1 MSAQSKASMRRSKP
15 SYFMAILGVALVLF
29 ILGMLGWLVINA
41 SKLENYFM
49 GSVQVHAFIRE
60 GSPLKEIDAV
70 KSNIAAKPYAKNVEY
85 ITKEMARQ
93 KFIGDGNEEWNKV
106 LDYNPLPASIDFYL
120 ESIYVNKDSLNVI
133 TSEIGKNFIVS
144 EVKYPDA
151 IVSNLNNIVRKIS
164 LFLLLLAG
172 ILALIVIILIDNT
185 IKLAMFSNRFIIKT
199 MQMVGATRWFI
210 SKPFDKKAIIN
221 GLLSALLAI
230 AAISIIIYGVE
241 NWWLPEIKALRDVGM
256 MLTLFFILI
265 LIGISI
271 TFISTHRSVTKY
283 LKMKLDD
290 LY

>member
-1 MSAQSKASMRRSKP
+1 
-15 SYFMAILGVALVLF
+15 MAILGVALVLF

-41 SKLENYFM
+41 SKLESYFK

-60 GSPLKEIDAV
+60 GSPDREIDAV
-70 KSNIAAKPYAKNVEY
+70 RKKIQVRPYARNVEF
-85 ITKEMARQ
+85 TSKEMARA
-93 KFIGDGNEEWNKV
+93 KFIGDGNEEWNNV

-120 ESIYVNKDSLNVI
+120 EPEYVNKDSLIKI
-133 TSEIGKNFIVS
+133 TAEIKKNFIVS

-151 IVSNLNNIVRKIS
+151 VVSNLNNIVKKTEY
-164 LFLLLLAG
+164 FLLALAG

-185 IKLAMFSNRFIIKT
+185 IKLAMFSNRFLIKT

-210 SKPFDKKAIIN
+210 SKPFDTRAILN
-221 GLLSALLAI
+221 GLISAGISIGALLLM
-230 AAISIIIYGVE
+230 IYTVE
-241 NWWLPEIKALRDVGM
+241 NWWLPEIKALRDNGM
-256 MLTLFFILI
+256 LMLLFLGLT